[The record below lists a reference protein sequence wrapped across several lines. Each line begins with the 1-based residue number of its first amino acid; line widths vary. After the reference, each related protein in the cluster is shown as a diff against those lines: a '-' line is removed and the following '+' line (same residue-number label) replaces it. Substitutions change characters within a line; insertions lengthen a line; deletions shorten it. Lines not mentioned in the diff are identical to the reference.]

1 MRLDPNL
8 AEARRLLGAL
18 ELSAAEKDPSR
29 LPFAIEQL
37 SAARRLAPG
46 DIATAVGLA
55 RALLAD
61 DRAAEAADVLDDL
74 PEVAGQPAIQRLTAD
89 AKAKSG
95 HWSQAEALYRSL
107 HEADP
112 ADREITAA
120 LIDLYEDQDKM
131 DEALAL
137 LEELRKRDPGNTAV
151 SERIVLDLAR
161 AGRFE
166 ESEREARE
174 LIAKRPENAAAKRLL
189 ATILFEK
196 ERVGR
201 GRKGAARTHG
211 GGSRRCDLAPR
222 AGVRV
227 RAGAA
232 LRRGAR
238 PVRGADSPRRRRSAQ
253 GRGQAGRDHR
263 ARLRRVP
270 PEGLGPGAPDP
281 RAGGSFRK
289 AGSSPGRAHSA
300 GDGPRQ
306 RGLRRR
312 AAARAGVPGGAS
324 REIPSGSR
332 RWRSSSFTS
341 GTRRP
346 PWPASRSWGR
356 RPTSTG

>member
-1 MRLDPNL
+1 MVHLEYAQLLRDLNVTEEATVEARKAVELDPNL

-112 ADREITAA
+112 ADREIAAA

-137 LEELRKRDPGNTAV
+137 LEELA
-151 SERIVLDLAR
+151 
-161 AGRFE
+161 
-166 ESEREARE
+166 
-174 LIAKRPENAAAKRLL
+174 
-189 ATILFEK
+189 
-196 ERVGR
+196 
-201 GRKGAARTHG
+201 
-211 GGSRRCDLAPR
+211 
-222 AGVRV
+222 
-227 RAGAA
+227 
-232 LRRGAR
+232 
-238 PVRGADSPRRRRSAQ
+238 
-253 GRGQAGRDHR
+253 QAG
-263 ARLRRVP
+263 
-270 PEGLGPGAPDP
+270 PGQ
-281 RAGGSFRK
+281 
-289 AGSSPGRAHSA
+289 H
-300 GDGPRQ
+300 
-306 RGLRRR
+306 RGLRAHRPRPRARR
-312 AAARAGVPGGAS
+312 TLRRIRA
-324 REIPSGSR
+324 
-332 RWRSSSFTS
+332 
-341 GTRRP
+341 
-346 PWPASRSWGR
+346 
-356 RPTSTG
+356 